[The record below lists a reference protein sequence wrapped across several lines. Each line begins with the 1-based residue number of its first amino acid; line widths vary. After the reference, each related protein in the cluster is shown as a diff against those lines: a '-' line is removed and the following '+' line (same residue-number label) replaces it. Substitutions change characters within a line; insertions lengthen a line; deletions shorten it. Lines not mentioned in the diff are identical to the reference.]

1 VDPLSQVI
9 ANAERENRHGR
20 QKDSLTLVC
29 AALVGQHNTTLG
41 LIERVEVL
49 EREVEKLREPW

>member
-9 ANAERENRHGR
+9 ANAERENRRDR

-29 AALVGQHNTTLG
+29 AALVAQHNTILG
-41 LIERVEVL
+41 LVERVESL
-49 EREVEKLREPW
+49 EREVGKLHEPW